1 MTIKIIGISILMNDN
16 FLLDTNIII
25 YYFNGLIADDRIDTI
40 LKNSFNISIITKI
53 EFLSWKKL
61 KSDIELEKKALN
73 FISYANIYDLS
84 DEIANEVIKIRQNYK
99 VKTPDAIIGATAL
112 VYGLD
117 IVTNNVSDFKNLDL
131 EIISLGVKSD

>member
-1 MTIKIIGISILMNDN
+1 MIGINILMNDN

-25 YYFNGLIADDRIDTI
+25 YYFNGLISDDRIDSI

-61 KSDIELEKKALN
+61 KDDIELEKKALN
-73 FISYANIYDLS
+73 FISYATIYDLS
-84 DEIANEVIKIRQNYK
+84 DEVANEVIKIRQNYK

-112 VYGLD
+112 VHGLD
-117 IVTNNVSDFKNLDL
+117 IVTNNVADFKNLDL
-131 EIISLGVKSD
+131 NIISLGIK